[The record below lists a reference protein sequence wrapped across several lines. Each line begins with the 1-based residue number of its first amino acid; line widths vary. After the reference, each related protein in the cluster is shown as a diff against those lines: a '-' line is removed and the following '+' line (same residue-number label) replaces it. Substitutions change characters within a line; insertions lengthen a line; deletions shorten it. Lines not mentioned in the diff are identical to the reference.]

1 MTALSEFV
9 KVSERFARSSNLERD
24 TARVEPLEGYVVTA
38 RALDVVQRVSSAAI
52 SGPAGGAWSLT
63 GPYGSG
69 KSSLALL
76 LDAAFG
82 PAGPTRDAALALL
95 NSGSDAGLQVEGA
108 HSHHRTE
115 QRGFHRGMVT
125 ACREPLTLTVLRA
138 LHAAVC
144 RSYGKIPTI
153 RSFPAAKV
161 LKQALEDAEASVLD
175 PRRTG
180 PSPAGLLE
188 VARCLA
194 SDGPLL
200 LVFDEF
206 GKNLEAVADRAAAS
220 SSDTDPY
227 LLQQL
232 AEAGQGNGLPIFILT
247 LQHQSFDDYL
257 SAIDIPKRREWAKV
271 QGRFEDIAYVESPA
285 QTRALIGSVFTVDD
299 EKLLSRIQ
307 RWARPQAKAMQSL
320 GVADLADP
328 AVTASCWPLHPVA
341 AVVLSELCR
350 RYGQHERTL
359 FSFLTGQEVAGTNGF
374 FATTDLPNRCSPPV
388 LGLDAV
394 YDYFVGN
401 GGLTAMTAAS
411 SSRWIEIATRL
422 RDAHGLSDRQMR
434 AAKTVAMLNLVSTSG
449 TIRASQHVM
458 ELIEVGT
465 AEVLDELCE
474 NGILTYRSFSDEYR
488 IWQGTD
494 VDIRSLLEE
503 ARQQVQRRG
512 IFEVMSSMSDPQP
525 VVAARHSAKHDCLRV
540 FLQRFVSCND
550 KADPLDAFSAYDGQV
565 LLVVD
570 GDQPPPLANTPVG
583 GAKPTVAAIP
593 RVEDMAGVEAAAREL
608 ASLQRVLQD
617 SAVESDWVARH
628 EMSERLAAAQLAFE
642 KAIFAAFSTGSCRWV
657 LLEGDSEEDLQ
668 AGRGSSVLSDA
679 ADRAYPSTPSIPN
692 EMINR
697 THLTSQG
704 AKARRILIEAMIEHG
719 SEPLLGFKGNGPEVA
734 MYKAALSHTRL
745 HLREKAGGQ
754 MAFKAPRG
762 GEAAEKL
769 LPAWKLLTSE
779 FDRAKRR
786 RVNLNDIIASLQSPP
801 IGMKAGVAPVMIV
814 AGLLTHRDVIAI
826 YEHGTFRPQLTPDM
840 AERMVKNP
848 AFFEIKH
855 FANTSGAREQ
865 VVDALAQR
873 LGIQDKAKAS
883 GAAPNLL
890 VGNVLS
896 VVSNLVSRVR
906 RLDNFTQRTR
916 NLPPSVMTAREE
928 LLKAVEPDDLLFVS
942 LPETLDL
949 PPVRTNDDSY
959 SKADYLVN
967 EISNALETLE
977 ATSSRLL
984 SDALDLL
991 IASGGGTTRETVIE
1005 RAASLD
1011 PEILDSTV
1019 RPFVL
1024 ALANDGT
1031 DDDLAWIATIAT
1043 VVSQKSPAEWTD
1055 EDSGRFRRTL
1065 PRQMAAFER
1074 LLALYA
1080 EPNAGHEGKGI
1091 ASAQEAGG
1099 RQQPAECSATPTA
1112 LSVTVTGFDGREHSR
1127 LVNIRTDQRDDLSGV
1142 LDEAIARIEHIVGT
1156 GEKAQQAL
1164 LALIGERVLEGSKDE

>member
-9 KVSERFARSSNLERD
+9 RVSERFARSSNLERD

-38 RALDVVQRVSSAAI
+38 RALDVVQRISSAAI

-82 PAGPTRDAALALL
+82 PAGQTRDAALALL
-95 NSGSDAGLQVEGA
+95 NSGSDAGLQVGDA

-138 LHAAVC
+138 LQTAVC
-144 RSYGKIPTI
+144 RSYGKIPPI

-161 LKQALEDAEASVLD
+161 LRQALEDAEASVLD

-188 VARCLA
+188 VAQCLA
-194 SDGPLL
+194 ADGPLL

-206 GKNLEAVADRAAAS
+206 GKNLEAVADRAATT

-232 AEAGQGNGLPIFILT
+232 AEAGQGHGLPIFILT

-257 SAIDIPKRREWAKV
+257 SAVEIPKRREWAKV
-271 QGRFEDIAYVESPA
+271 QGRFEDVAYVESPA

-307 RWARPQAKAMQSL
+307 RWARPQSKAMQSL

-328 AVTASCWPLHPVA
+328 AVAASCWPLHPVA

-359 FSFLTGQEVAGTNGF
+359 FSFLTGQEVAGKNGF
-374 FATTDLPNRCSPPV
+374 LATTDLPNRGTPPV
-388 LGLDAV
+388 LGLDDV
-394 YDYFVGN
+394 YDYFVGS

-422 RDAHGLSDRQMR
+422 RDAHGLSDRQLR
-434 AAKTVAMLNLVSTSG
+434 VAKTVAMLNLVSTSG
-449 TIRASQHVM
+449 TIRASEHVM
-458 ELIEVGT
+458 ELIEPGT
-465 AEVLDELCE
+465 GEILDELCE
-474 NGILTYRSFSDEYR
+474 SGIVTYRSFSDEYR

-494 VDIRSLLEE
+494 VDIRSLVEE
-503 ARQQVQRRG
+503 ARLQVQRRG

-540 FLQRFVSCND
+540 FCQRFVSCND
-550 KADPLDAFSAYDGQV
+550 KADPLDAFSPYDGQV

-570 GDQPPPLANTPVG
+570 GDQPPPLANIPVG

-593 RVEDMAGVEAAAREL
+593 RVEDMVSVEAAAREL
-608 ASLQRVLQD
+608 VSLQRVLQD
-617 SAVESDWVARH
+617 SVVESDWVARH
-628 EMSERLAAAQLAFE
+628 EMSERLAVAQVAFE
-642 KAIFAAFSTGSCRWV
+642 QAVFIAFSSGSCRWV
-657 LLEGDSEEDLQ
+657 LLEGDAEEDLR

-679 ADRAYPSTPSIPN
+679 SDRAYPSTPSIPN

-704 AKARRILIEAMIEHG
+704 AKARRMLIEAMIEHG
-719 SEPLLGFKGNGPEVA
+719 SEPLLGFEGNGPEVA

-745 HLREKAGGQ
+745 HLREKASGQ
-754 MAFKAPRG
+754 MAFKAPSG
-762 GEAAEKL
+762 GEAAKKL
-769 LPAWKLLTSE
+769 LPAWTVLASE

-801 IGMKAGVAPVMIV
+801 IGMKAGVVPVMIV

-826 YEHGTFRPQLTPDM
+826 YEHGTFRPQLTSDM

-855 FANTSGAREQ
+855 FANASGARKQ
-865 VVDALAQR
+865 VVNALAER
-873 LGIQDKAKAS
+873 LGIQDKEQTQ

-896 VVSNLVSRVR
+896 VVSDLVSRVR

-916 NLPPSVMTAREE
+916 NLPPSVLTVREE
-928 LLKAVEPDDLLFVS
+928 LLRAVEPDDLLFVS
-942 LPETLDL
+942 LPEAFNL
-949 PPVRTNDDSY
+949 PPVKTTDDSY
-959 SKADYLVN
+959 SKAKYLATEV
-967 EISNALETLE
+967 SNALETLE
-977 ATSSRLL
+977 VTSNQLL
-984 SDALDLL
+984 SEASELL
-991 IASGGGTTRETVIE
+991 IASGGGTSRETVVE

-1011 PEILDSTV
+1011 PEVLDSTI

-1065 PRQMAAFER
+1065 PQQMAAFER

-1080 EPNAGHEGKGI
+1080 ESIAGREGKDI
-1091 ASAQEAGG
+1091 DCAREACD
-1099 RQQPAECSATPTA
+1099 RQQHDECTATPTA
-1112 LSVTVTGFDGREHSR
+1112 LSVTVTRPDGREHAR
-1127 LVNIRTDQRDDLSGV
+1127 FVNIQADLRDDLTEV
-1142 LDEAIARIEHIVGT
+1142 LDEAMAKVELMVGS

-1164 LALIGERVLEGSKDE
+1164 LALIGERVLEGFKDE